1 MRCTEN
7 RTVKMIIK
15 KTHILAIFITALL
28 FGNSSYSQVNTE
40 AMRRTTGE
48 DGFAADGTLG
58 LSLARG
64 NTDFL
69 KFDVGFRADYYKKPC
84 HVFIVTNFN
93 RGEQSDTLYQNQAF
107 VHLRFVRQFGSRIA
121 LEVFTQKEFDDF
133 IRLKDRNLI
142 GGGLRINILQKGRK
156 MILHQGIGMM
166 WENEVYDDPAER
178 EKNLLRSTN
187 YLSAKYHVDDRVTL
201 SFTGYYQVDVK
212 SCPDYRVLIGIQFL
226 FQLSK
231 NFSFRAKLNYRYDNT
246 PPSGLKPYDI
256 ELTNGIALT
265 F

>member
-1 MRCTEN
+1 M
-7 RTVKMIIK
+7 K
-15 KTHILAIFITALL
+15 KVHIFSILIPTLL
-28 FGNSSYSQVNTE
+28 FGNLSYAQIDTE
-40 AMRRTTGE
+40 SMRRIAGKEGLTAE
-48 DGFAADGTLG
+48 ANLG
-58 LSLARG
+58 LSLAKG

-69 KFDVGFRADYYKKPC
+69 KFDANFRMDYYKNPW
-84 HVFIVTNFN
+84 HIFVVTNFN
-93 RGEQSDTLYQNQAF
+93 RGEQSDTLYQNQGF

-121 LEVFTQKEFDDF
+121 LEVFTQKEFDEF

-142 GGGLRINILQKGRK
+142 GGGLRINILQNGRK
-156 MILHQGIGMM
+156 MILHQGIGLMR
-166 WENEVYDDPAER
+166 ENEVYDDPAEG

-212 SCPDYRVLIGIQFL
+212 SYLDYRVLIGTQFL

-231 NFSFRAKLNYRYDNT
+231 NFSFRIKLNYRYDNH
-246 PPSGLKPYDI
+246 PPSDIKQYDI

>member
-1 MRCTEN
+1 MS
-7 RTVKMIIK
+7 IK
-15 KTHILAIFITALL
+15 KIHILAIFITALL
-28 FGNSSYSQVNTE
+28 FVNSSYSQVNTE

-48 DGFAADGTLG
+48 EGFTSDGSLG

-64 NTDFL
+64 NSNFL
-69 KFDVGFRADYYKKPC
+69 KFDASFRMDYYKKPW
-84 HVFIVTNFN
+84 HIFIVTNFN
-93 RGEQSDTLYQNQAF
+93 RGEQSDTLYQNQGF

-121 LEVFTQKEFDDF
+121 LEVFTQKEFDEF

-142 GGGLRINILQKGRK
+142 GGGLRINILQKSRK
-156 MILHQGIGMM
+156 MVLHQGIGLMR
-166 WENEVYDDPAER
+166 ENEVYDDPAER

-187 YLSAKYHVDDRVTL
+187 YLSAKYHVDDRVIL
-201 SFTGYYQVDVK
+201 SFTGYYQINVK
-212 SCPDYRVLIGIQFL
+212 SCPDYRFLIGTQFL

-231 NFSFRAKLNYRYDNT
+231 NFSFRVKLNYRYDND
-246 PPSGLKPYDI
+246 PPSGIKKYDI